1 MLKCNILQDG
11 GEYITRLTSPSFF
24 WHVLQFYLLPSNLE
38 CCKSTMALV
47 GNYAVAN
54 GLPNRIPNKG
64 HLNFVLHDMQRMV
77 VQQQKKLQLQ

>member
-1 MLKCNILQDG
+1 MLQK
-11 GEYITRLTSPSFF
+11 YS
-24 WHVLQFYLLPSNLE
+24 
-38 CCKSTMALV
+38 

-77 VQQQKKLQLQ
+77 VQQKKTTTTVIMKRNILFAAMFS